1 MDLPECTPPSNV
13 TTAAPAGRR
22 AWKHTPTPV
31 RAPHQPRRPDQS
43 GLSREEL
50 RKIVTDLLG

>member
-1 MDLPECTPPSNV
+1 MH
-13 TTAAPAGRR
+13 TTIERHDNTAPAGRR